1 MKEINLKNLCHVFNG
16 YAFKSENYT
25 KRGVRIIRITNVKK
39 GYIDDS
45 EPKYYNLN
53 KTDKLKNYLLKE
65 NDLLISLTGNVGR
78 VGLVDKKILPAGL
91 NQRVACLR
99 AKDSE
104 IIDINYLYQ
113 YLNNNKFENE
123 CIKNSKGVAQKNLST
138 EWIKKYIIKI
148 PEIKEQKEITYKL
161 KKVQDIILK
170 KKDQIKELNEV
181 IKSQFVEMFG
191 DPVFNNKNW
200 KYGIIR
206 DLVKDVRYG
215 TSRPANENGRFK
227 YLRMNNITYDGKLD
241 ITELKNIDIPDNELE
256 KCIAEKGDILF
267 NRTNSRDLVGK
278 TCVYDLDDSMV
289 IAGFVIRVRTNEL
302 ANPYFVSEFLNSK
315 YMKKR
320 LSNMCKNAS
329 GQSNINAQE
338 MQNIKIYIPPIELQN
353 QFAEFVKQIDKQKF
367 EELNVLEK
375 ELNKIQKNLDYK
387 WGK

>member
-1 MKEINLKNLCHVFNG
+1 
-16 YAFKSENYT
+16 
-25 KRGVRIIRITNVKK
+25 
-39 GYIDDS
+39 
-45 EPKYYNLN
+45 
-53 KTDKLKNYLLKE
+53 
-65 NDLLISLTGNVGR
+65 
-78 VGLVDKKILPAGL
+78 
-91 NQRVACLR
+91 
-99 AKDSE
+99 
-104 IIDINYLYQ
+104 
-113 YLNNNKFENE
+113 
-123 CIKNSKGVAQKNLST
+123 
-138 EWIKKYIIKI
+138 
-148 PEIKEQKEITYKL
+148 
-161 KKVQDIILK
+161 
-170 KKDQIKELNEV
+170 
-181 IKSQFVEMFG
+181 MFG

-353 QFAEFVKQIDKQKF
+353 QLAEFVKQIDKQKF

>member
-1 MKEINLKNLCHVFNG
+1 
-16 YAFKSENYT
+16 
-25 KRGVRIIRITNVKK
+25 
-39 GYIDDS
+39 
-45 EPKYYNLN
+45 
-53 KTDKLKNYLLKE
+53 
-65 NDLLISLTGNVGR
+65 
-78 VGLVDKKILPAGL
+78 
-91 NQRVACLR
+91 
-99 AKDSE
+99 
-104 IIDINYLYQ
+104 
-113 YLNNNKFENE
+113 
-123 CIKNSKGVAQKNLST
+123 
-138 EWIKKYIIKI
+138 
-148 PEIKEQKEITYKL
+148 
-161 KKVQDIILK
+161 
-170 KKDQIKELNEV
+170 
-181 IKSQFVEMFG
+181 MFG